1 MNAFIENEKTLGT
14 VYVVDDDEAV
24 RDSVRWLL
32 EASNYK
38 VELYESG
45 ESFIARYDPNA
56 IAVLLL
62 DVSMNGM
69 SGLEVQELLRSK
81 NADLPIIFITGHG
94 DVPMAVNALKKGA
107 VDFIEKPFDL
117 QALKQQVEEML
128 VDAREKRMQNERRNI
143 NVALLGRLTPREQQV
158 LERIVAGRLN
168 KQIADDLGISIKTV
182 EAHRASIMV
191 KTNSRTIVD
200 LMRVVM
206 DAKA

>member
-1 MNAFIENEKTLGT
+1 
-14 VYVVDDDEAV
+14 
-24 RDSVRWLL
+24 
-32 EASNYK
+32 
-38 VELYESG
+38 
-45 ESFIARYDPNA
+45 
-56 IAVLLL
+56 
-62 DVSMNGM
+62 
-69 SGLEVQELLRSK
+69 
-81 NADLPIIFITGHG
+81 
-94 DVPMAVNALKKGA
+94 MAVNALKKGA

-143 NVALLGRLTPREQQV
+143 NVALLGRLTTRAQQV